1 MDDRSTQVCNREVRG
16 ARQVSSSSLRLRFV
30 SGRLAV
36 YVRFHLHLCCSALE
50 CTAPAVD
57 EARPHRSV
65 SGRSAAR
72 VRSYLLPLLRSAR
85 LACAPSWMT
94 GPHRSVSERFAVHVR
109 SHHRLCGSGLFQG
122 GSRCTSGL
130 ICVFAGQA
138 CFREVRGVRQ
148 VSSAVFAAQRSSA
161 RRPPWMRY
169 VHTGLCQGEARRTPG
184 LICCLCRAALDWLVP
199 RHG

>member
-36 YVRFHLHLCCSALE
+36 YVRFNLHLCCSALE

-65 SGRSAAR
+65 SGKSAAH

-94 GPHRSVSERFAVHVR
+94 GPHRSVSGRFAVYVR
-109 SHHRLCGSGLFQG
+109 SHQRLCGSGLFQG

-130 ICVFAGQA
+130 ICVFA
-138 CFREVRGVRQ
+138 
-148 VSSAVFAAQRSSA
+148 AQRSSA
-161 RRPPWMRY
+161 RRPPWMRH
-169 VHTGLCQGEARRTPG
+169 VHTGLCQGKARRTSG
-184 LICCLCRAALDWLVP
+184 LICCLCYAALDWLVP